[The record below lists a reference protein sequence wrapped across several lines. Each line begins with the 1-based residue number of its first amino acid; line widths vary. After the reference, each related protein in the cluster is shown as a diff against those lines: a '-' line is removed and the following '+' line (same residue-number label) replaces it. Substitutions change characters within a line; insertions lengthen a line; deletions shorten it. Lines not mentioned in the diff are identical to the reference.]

1 MERYEITF
9 NKLGLAAIVLACIV
23 PLILIYEPLPELPD
37 FTLINQITLGLIAIA
52 IGLFGAALVKDIEE
66 KRMEK

>member
-23 PLILIYEPLPELPD
+23 PLILIYEPLPVPD
-37 FTLINQITLGLIAIA
+37 FTLINQITLGLIAIVY
-52 IGLFGAALVKDIEE
+52 GLFGAALMKDIDE